1 MGSRIC
7 SPRES
12 DGRITIFGHSSFSDG
27 DVLSGHGYRMLCQHS
42 LGLHAVM
49 FSNYV
54 TDHMVLNLLK
64 VFLQNCAI
72 SVLKLKY
79 ICNNIGIFL
88 QLFMLCDDF

>member
-1 MGSRIC
+1 
-7 SPRES
+7 
-12 DGRITIFGHSSFSDG
+12 
-27 DVLSGHGYRMLCQHS
+27 
-42 LGLHAVM
+42 M